1 MRLRDGPV
9 NFEPLAA
16 SMSSDRPHRPAAP
29 DRSDR
34 TAVLLE
40 LAHQLGEASGMAIMG
55 EGNVSA
61 SIGGNRF
68 QVKASGTELATLRE
82 EELVAVDRTRLVP
95 FFAAEDE
102 DGPALGDEE
111 MEELL
116 LEARVDPEALKPS
129 VETLFHA
136 CLLGLPEVS
145 VVGHT
150 HPVAVNQLLCSPH
163 AEAFARRRLIPDQIV
178 YCGAESVL
186 VPYVDPGV
194 LLARAIADRIESF
207 RERTGGV
214 PRTIL
219 LRNHGL
225 IAVGAT
231 ASEVKAAILMAEKSA
246 RMFVGA
252 LQAGG
257 PDFLPEKQVR
267 RIETRQ
273 DEQYRREMI
282 G

>member
-1 MRLRDGPV
+1 
-9 NFEPLAA
+9 
-16 SMSSDRPHRPAAP
+16 
-29 DRSDR
+29 
-34 TAVLLE
+34 
-40 LAHQLGEASGMAIMG
+40 MAIMG

-61 SIGGNRF
+61 SIGEDRF
-68 QVKASGTELATLRE
+68 LVKASGTELATLRE
-82 EELVAVDRTRLVP
+82 AELVAVDRTKLAP
-95 FFAAEDE
+95 FFEAEAKAE

-111 MEELL
+111 METLL
-116 LEARVDPEALKPS
+116 LASRTDPEALKPS

-136 CLLGLPEVS
+136 WLLGLPGVS

-186 VPYVDPGV
+186 VPYVDPGA
-194 LLARAIADRIESF
+194 LLARAIAERVDTF

-225 IAVGAT
+225 IALGAT
-231 ASEVKAAILMAEKSA
+231 TSEVEAAILMAEKSA

-252 LQAGG
+252 LRAGG

-273 DEQYRREMI
+273 DEQYRRAMV